1 MKRRKI
7 YYVPG
12 MISLIFL
19 PVLCVWYLNEHKNVE
34 RCIDIVFPQRYS
46 PINDHR
52 FDTTSLSLPENK
64 RKYINYKLTGN
75 IANDRATLDSFNL
88 KLLNIFKNKDTKTG
102 LHINIKDSAKYISMI
117 EIIDICKK
125 DSFWPAYFFY
135 DNEFWYFHREWNDSI
150 KKVIKD
156 RLKNSESNSYSD
168 FLVSDVV
175 YIKPELPF
183 WENNSLLSNS
193 LKLWPFFIIYILFS
207 IISILYIKNKQ
218 LNNMNALINT
228 DFHFD
233 GQTNVYHG
241 KVRDVYTVKNDLLVM
256 VATDRISA
264 FDVVLP
270 KGIPYKGQ
278 MLNQIA
284 AKFLDATADI
294 VPNWKLAS
302 PDPMVTVGLRCE
314 GYPVEM
320 IVRGYL
326 CGSAWRTY
334 KSGVREICGV
344 KIPDGMRENQRFP
357 QPIITPTT
365 KAELGRHDEDIT
377 REEILSQGLVS
388 KDEYEM
394 LEKYTMALFFR
405 GTEMAAARGLILVDT
420 KYEFGRRDGK
430 IYLIDEIH
438 TPDSSRY
445 FYADSY
451 QQLFEKGE
459 AQKQL
464 SKEFVREWLMEN
476 GFQGKDG
483 QQVPEMTP
491 EIVAGISE
499 RYIELFENISG
510 EAFDKADIA
519 DIKTRIK
526 NNVVDYLKTV

>member
-1 MKRRKI
+1 
-7 YYVPG
+7 
-12 MISLIFL
+12 
-19 PVLCVWYLNEHKNVE
+19 
-34 RCIDIVFPQRYS
+34 
-46 PINDHR
+46 
-52 FDTTSLSLPENK
+52 
-64 RKYINYKLTGN
+64 
-75 IANDRATLDSFNL
+75 
-88 KLLNIFKNKDTKTG
+88 
-102 LHINIKDSAKYISMI
+102 
-117 EIIDICKK
+117 
-125 DSFWPAYFFY
+125 
-135 DNEFWYFHREWNDSI
+135 
-150 KKVIKD
+150 
-156 RLKNSESNSYSD
+156 
-168 FLVSDVV
+168 
-175 YIKPELPF
+175 
-183 WENNSLLSNS
+183 
-193 LKLWPFFIIYILFS
+193 
-207 IISILYIKNKQ
+207 
-218 LNNMNALINT
+218 MNALTNT

-233 GQTNVYHG
+233 GQKNVYHG

-256 VATDRISA
+256 IATDRISA

-326 CGSAWRTY
+326 CGSAWRAY

-357 QPIITPTT
+357 EPIITPTT
-365 KAELGRHDEDIT
+365 KAELGLHDEDISK
-377 REEILSQGLVS
+377 EEILKQGLVS
-388 KDEYEM
+388 AEDYAL
-394 LEKYTMALFFR
+394 LEKYTMQLFLR
-405 GTEMAAARGLILVDT
+405 GTEIAAKRGLILVDT
-420 KYEFGRRDGK
+420 KYEFGNRDGK

-451 QQLFEKGE
+451 QELFEKGE

-476 GFQGKDG
+476 GFQGKEG

-510 EAFDKADIA
+510 EVFNKADIA
-519 DIKTRIK
+519 DITARIEK
-526 NNVVDYLKTV
+526 NVVEYLKTV